1 MRIKLMTLLD
11 KYLDALPITGA
22 VVGVTV
28 LACVFSGSL
37 RDLLLRADLDMLAG
51 AVALL
56 PLSAVLLALSISMRP
71 SAARIRQKAE
81 REKAAARRKA
91 MLYATY
97 DVDQRDA

>member
-1 MRIKLMTLLD
+1 MRNKLMTLLD

-22 VVGVTV
+22 VVGITV

-37 RDLLLRADLDMLAG
+37 RDLLLRADLDMVAG

-56 PLSAVLLALSISMRP
+56 PLSAVLLALSFTFGTN
-71 SAARIRQKAE
+71 AARQKE
-81 REKAAARRKA
+81 KVQREKAAARRKA

-97 DVDQRDA
+97 DIDQPDA